1 MPDAFTITKSHLADT
16 ITHTHYTQTCIKN
29 TFESQIH
36 YQHTVSYTQR
46 RRVTIHMQQ
55 SVKQQNYYFL
65 HYHVT
70 SNTTAFAI
78 H

>member
-1 MPDAFTITKSHLADT
+1 MPDAFTITKANLANT
-16 ITHTHYTQTCIKN
+16 TTHTLHTDLYKN

-36 YQHTVSYTQR
+36 YQHTVSYTQQ
-46 RRVTIHMQQ
+46 RRVTTDMQQ

-70 SNTTAFAI
+70 SNTTAFSI